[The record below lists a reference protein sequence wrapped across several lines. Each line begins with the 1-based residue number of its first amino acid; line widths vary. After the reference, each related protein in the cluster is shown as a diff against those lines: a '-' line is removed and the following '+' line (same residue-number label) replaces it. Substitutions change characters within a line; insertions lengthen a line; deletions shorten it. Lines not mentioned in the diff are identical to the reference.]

1 MNEPPD
7 ALEIRNLDRAV
18 AIEQYAALP
27 RLPITVILDSLRS
40 SFNVGAV
47 FRTCEC
53 ARVEKLITTG
63 ITCHPPDEK
72 VVRTAMGTAEFVP
85 HEHYADAR
93 EAILTVKKLG
103 LPVYALETT
112 SRSESIYRISFPRPV
127 CLVFGNEALG
137 LDRGIL
143 SLADRIVEIPLLG
156 YKNSL
161 NVSVAAGITLFEVL
175 RQWGEISETMPIG
188 APM

>member
-1 MNEPPD
+1 MNGPES
-7 ALEIRNLDRAV
+7 LEIRNLDRAV
-18 AIEQYAALP
+18 SIEEYSRLP
-27 RLPITVILDSLRS
+27 RLPVTVILDRLRS

-53 ARVEKLITTG
+53 ARVERLITTG

-85 HEHYADAR
+85 HRHFQDTR
-93 EAILTVKKLG
+93 EAILFARECG

-112 SRSESIYRISFPRPV
+112 SHSESIYRVSFPRPV

-137 LDRGIL
+137 LERDTL
-143 SLADRIVEIPLLG
+143 SLANRIVEIPLLG

-175 RQWGEISETMPIG
+175 RQWGEVGEPPVLG
-188 APM
+188 VPM